1 MARKVLKSLDE
12 LGKALTK
19 DLGTLQGRVLKGVEQ
34 TADLGKTAAYGRAPV
49 AFGEL
54 REGIEVQGE
63 GRSVKIVS
71 TAPYS
76 AAVEV
81 GSRPH
86 WPPIEPILAWVQLRG
101 TQALDTKASG
111 GAPRGTPDRVSKS
124 IAAQGTDHS
133 TPVDAALVVARAIC
147 AGIAAHGTAPT
158 HFMLSTVPDVVKI
171 LDAYVKSNL
180 SEPL

>member
-1 MARKVLKSLDE
+1 VARKTLKSLGE
-12 LGKALTK
+12 LGKVLSK
-19 DLGTLQGRVLKGVEQ
+19 DLATLQGRVLKSAELS
-34 TADLGKTAAYGRAPV
+34 ADLGRTAAYGRAPV

-54 REGIEVQGE
+54 REGIEVQGG

-76 AAVEV
+76 AAVEF

-86 WPPIEPILAWVQLRG
+86 WPPIEPILEWVRLRG

-111 GAPRGTPDRVSKS
+111 GIPRGAPERVGKS
-124 IAAQGTDHS
+124 IAEQGTDHS

-147 AGIAAHGTAPT
+147 AGIAAHGTRPT
-158 HFMLSTVPDVVKI
+158 HFMRSTVPDVVKI

-180 SEPL
+180 AEPL